1 MFNDCKNKMRKKIII
16 SSYDDIKNPYY
27 GGGGAVAIH
36 ELAKRLN
43 KNYQIEVLSWN
54 HSGVKKEIIDGVSYV
69 RIGFPFLSPKISMLV
84 FQILLPFMCYFKKY
98 DFWLESFGPPF
109 TASLSPLVSKERV
122 VGIVNML
129 ASEDMHRK
137 YGKLIPFGILE
148 RLFIKNYKNI
158 IVNNEYIK
166 KKVLDLNP
174 KTNVTVISNGV
185 NRVDFKKFNDVKSK
199 KILYLGRIE
208 IDQKGLDLLVLAFKK
223 FLNKAKDRN
232 YQLVIAGSGA
242 PNEVVKLKELI
253 QKHSLKRKVVL
264 PGRVEGRKKDNFL
277 SNSLVLVITSRFET
291 HPLVALE
298 AMAYRLPIVCFDIE
312 GLRWVSNKA
321 SIKVKPFDIDKF
333 ASSLELIA
341 LDRKTRQKLGG
352 FGYSYAKKYTW
363 EKIAQ
368 RYSDF
373 IISIHK
379 TTRLRTGISLP
390 PKVKQTNVL
399 NFKNRLRKLP
409 DYIKQTIGI

>member
-1 MFNDCKNKMRKKIII
+1 MRKKIII

-36 ELAKRLN
+36 ELAKRLS

-54 HSGVKKEIIDGVSYV
+54 HSGVKKEIIDGVDYI
-69 RIGFPFLSPKISMLV
+69 RIGFPFLSPKISMLI
-84 FQILLPFMCYFKKY
+84 FQILLPFICYFKKY

-109 TASLSPLVSKERV
+109 TASLAPLVSKKRV
-122 VGIVNML
+122 IGIVNML

-137 YGKLIPFGILE
+137 YGKLIPFSIFE

-166 KKVLDLNP
+166 KKVLNLSP

-185 NRVDFKKFNDVKSK
+185 NRVDFKKFNNAKSK

-208 IDQKGLDLLVLAFKK
+208 IDQKGLDLLILAFKK
-223 FLNKAKDRN
+223 FLIKAKDRN

-242 PNEVVKLKELI
+242 PNEVAKLKELI

-264 PGRVEGRKKDNFL
+264 LGRIEGKKKDSTL
-277 SNSLVLVITSRFET
+277 RNSLVLVITSRFET

-298 AMAYRLPIVCFDIE
+298 AMAYSLPIVCFDIE

-321 SIKVKPFDIDKF
+321 SIKVKPFDTDEF

-341 LDRKTRQKLGG
+341 LDRKIRQQLGD
-352 FGYSYAKKYTW
+352 FGYNYAKKYTW
-363 EKIAQ
+363 DKIAQ
-368 RYSDF
+368 RYSNL

-379 TTRLRTGISLP
+379 TTCVSKGINLP
-390 PKVKQTNVL
+390 HKTKQTNVL
-399 NFKNRLRKLP
+399 NFKNRLRKLS
-409 DYIKQTIGI
+409 D